1 MRLDS
6 FRVVATYVVAIL
18 VLIGGWW
25 TLTIYEYDLDDLV
38 KGAVI
43 GYIGAVIQWVFGS
56 EIAKTTA
63 AATTKALNTPVPP
76 TNGEPLE

>member
-1 MRLDS
+1 MRVDT
-6 FRVVATYVVAIL
+6 FRVIATYVVAIL

-25 TLTIYEYDLDDLV
+25 TLTLYEYDLDDLV

-56 EIAKTTA
+56 EIAKATA
-63 AATTKALNTPVPP
+63 NATYKALNTPVPP
-76 TNGEPLE
+76 AQEPEP